1 MKQPHV
7 KNPSF
12 GFHGALEMSAL
23 VQVAPSSTDFAW
35 KVSISVSLGSLR
47 LSNHITFRLPASSTE
62 TCVCSALA
70 DPELVEQELVHRVV
84 LEVADALEDRRPGR
98 RGEAETRTRS
108 RCRSFRR
115 HRARPRRALG
125 SPFGS
130 P

>member
-12 GFHGALEMSAL
+12 GFQGAVEMSAL

-62 TCVCSALA
+62 IQGKNWSWGAGAPLAVFEIVFAFDQLAPKSADCWKEMSA
-70 DPELVEQELVHRVV
+70 PETVRLTL
-84 LEVADALEDRRPGR
+84 
-98 RGEAETRTRS
+98 
-108 RCRSFRR
+108 FW
-115 HRARPRRALG
+115 
-125 SPFGS
+125 
-130 P
+130 